1 MIPIPQMGVEPSP
14 IQQFAVCA
22 VLDETPPVQDEN
34 EIGSFQA
41 REPVG
46 AHEDR
51 PAKEMGAE
59 PVQDQPLGLG
69 VHTG

>member
-34 EIGSFQA
+34 EVGTFQA
-41 REPVG
+41 REPMG

-59 PVQDQPLGLG
+59 PA
-69 VHTG
+69 